1 MNDRGQTSCA
11 RFSKDAAIVDLRLD
25 AI

>member
-11 RFSKDAAIVDLRLD
+11 RFSKDGANVDLRLD